1 VKSKELIFAV
11 ANYTIYSIMNI
22 EKTRRRE
29 SQWTIV
35 AIVMLAFAVF
45 SWGVQYK
52 LSLYNSEAH
61 MSEAKLLSQ
70 KERPTTSEATE
81 LAADPL
87 ANPMPVPLFTFA
99 FGAMLVALCS
109 LKPVTS
115 HTNDWQ
121 QALLPRQLSQNFF
134 FFRPPPFLVSK

>member
-1 VKSKELIFAV
+1 MS
-11 ANYTIYSIMNI
+11 TRIYSKMNT

-29 SQWTIV
+29 SHWMIV
-35 AIVMLAFAVF
+35 AIAMLAFAVF

-70 KERPTTSEATE
+70 KERPSTSEATE
-81 LAADPL
+81 LSADPL
-87 ANPMPVPLFTFA
+87 ANPVRVPLFAFA
-99 FGAMLVALCS
+99 LGAILAGLCS
-109 LKPVTS
+109 LKLAASQREV
-115 HTNDWQ
+115 WQ

>member
-1 VKSKELIFAV
+1 MS
-11 ANYTIYSIMNI
+11 TRIYSKMNA

-29 SQWTIV
+29 SHWMIV
-35 AIVMLAFAVF
+35 AIAMLAFAVF

-81 LAADPL
+81 LAGDPL
-87 ANPMPVPLFTFA
+87 ANPMPVPLFAFA
-99 FGAMLVALCS
+99 LGVMLAGLCS
-109 LKPVTS
+109 LKLTNS
-115 HTNDWQ
+115 HRDGWQ
-121 QALLPRQLSQNFF
+121 QVLLPRQPGQNFF
-134 FFRPPPFLVSK
+134 FFRPPPFLAFK

>member
-1 VKSKELIFAV
+1 MS
-11 ANYTIYSIMNI
+11 TRIYSKMST
-22 EKTRRRE
+22 ETTRRRE
-29 SQWTIV
+29 SHWMIV
-35 AIVMLAFAVF
+35 AIAMLAFAVF

-87 ANPMPVPLFTFA
+87 ANPMPVPLFAFA
-99 FGAMLVALCS
+99 LGAMLAGLCS
-109 LKPVTS
+109 LKLAAS
-115 HTNDWQ
+115 QREAWQ
-121 QALLPRQLSQNFF
+121 QALLPRQPSQNFF